1 MSEVRRWCLGVS
13 DIVVRLQSLRGL
25 GPSVIFVDI
34 GIRTLACEG
43 EVAVRK
49 GIAWLRNLE
58 ITCRETAETADA
70 NKKNKEKHYVHGSSW
85 GPLEGSSILK
95 IPTKKRVGD
104 SIPTKNV

>member
-1 MSEVRRWCLGVS
+1 MGVS
-13 DIVVRLQSLRGL
+13 DIVVGLQSLRGL

-58 ITCRETAETADA
+58 IACREIAETADA
-70 NKKNKEKHYVHGSSW
+70 NNKKKQKNIMYM
-85 GPLEGSSILK
+85 GPLGALL
-95 IPTKKRVGD
+95 RGRQF
-104 SIPTKNV
+104 